1 MFCKDQITGTLVNY
15 YVTCKRKAWLY
26 GHNIHANQEDENM
39 LMGKALAD
47 IKENGLQEF
56 AFSNLKFDKLSK
68 QRGHYLITE
77 YKKSLK
83 NPEAGKMQLLFY
95 IYLLKTGLNL
105 KEVKG
110 KLISGKT
117 VITIEDN
124 AENFTKIETILN
136 SIAALV
142 NEPKPP
148 KFSPQKIC
156 ESCAYRDYC
165 I

>member
-15 YVTCKRKAWLY
+15 YITCKREAWLY
-26 GHNIHANQEDENM
+26 AHNIHANQEDENM

-47 IKENGLQEF
+47 IKESGLQEF

-117 VITIEDN
+117 VIAIEDN

-136 SIAALV
+136 DIVALV

-156 ESCAYRDYC
+156 ENCAYCDYC